1 MLWGLG
7 KGDYK
12 IESRLLFCDYCLLD
26 SSFGKRSSDTM
37 SPPQIITIAKIIII
51 IALLLMVFFLKVV
64 ASIPV
69 DAR

>member
-1 MLWGLG
+1 
-7 KGDYK
+7 
-12 IESRLLFCDYCLLD
+12 
-26 SSFGKRSSDTM
+26 M